1 MKLAEYIQTFTR
13 SERMRVRRELAKRHG
28 VSEVSVRAWANGI
41 RRHPCT
47 LEAVITTEKATGG
60 KVTRYDLRPDIFGER
75 NKDEH
80 GAVSQ

>member
-1 MKLAEYIQTFTR
+1 MKLADYIQTFSR
-13 SERMRVRRELAKRHG
+13 SERMRVRTELAKRHG

-47 LEAVITTEKATGG
+47 LEAIETTEQATGG

-75 NKDEH
+75 SRDEQ
-80 GAVSQ
+80 GAPSK